1 MNIKNTAMP
10 ILSIILLLQSF
21 TAQAQEARQ
30 RWEIMNQIRRDKFDI
45 ILPKVMREN
54 KIDMWITAMREGN
67 YGPLY
72 HDLGGGY
79 VSDFGYYIFSDRG
92 GDRIERIVLGID
104 GYEIQKS
111 GAYDI
116 FGPSND
122 LKKIVSEREPKR
134 IGVNMSERIGAAD
147 SLTHTC
153 FLHLVKTLG
162 KPYADRLVSAEKLV
176 SDFRSRRV
184 ASEIVVFGQAGE
196 ISREIAE
203 RALSNEVITP
213 GMTALEDV
221 AWWIKDQLLARGL
234 EASFGLPSIYI
245 TGASGI
251 EAVSNERIIQR
262 GDLIMIDW
270 GVGLMNFYTDMKR
283 MAYVLKDG
291 ETKASPGLQNAFDQ
305 AVKVREIIRK
315 NIKVGLTAAETLKV
329 LNQKVE
335 EAGFAI
341 MKEFNK
347 PTETDKTEVI
357 IGCHSVGNWG
367 HGIGPSIAWFN
378 PLRLTFK
385 IQSTNMF
392 VIEFFAY
399 TAAPEWGGKKVR
411 IPLED
416 DAIVTENGIEWLYP
430 IADRILLIR

>member
-1 MNIKNTAMP
+1 MRIKKMALTIIGM
-10 ILSIILLLQSF
+10 ILLLQSF
-21 TAQAQEARQ
+21 AAQAQEARR

-54 KIDMWITAMREGN
+54 KIDMWITVMREGN

-79 VSDFGYYIFSDRG
+79 VSDFGYYIFADAGR
-92 GDRIERIVLGID
+92 DRIERIVLGID
-104 GYEIQKS
+104 GYEIQNC
-111 GAYDI
+111 GAYDL
-116 FGPSND
+116 FGSSSD
-122 LKKIVSEREPKR
+122 LKKIVSEQDPKR

-213 GMTALEDV
+213 GVTALEDV
-221 AWWIKDQLLARGL
+221 AWWIQDQLLARGL

-245 TGASGI
+245 TGPDGI
-251 EAVSNERIIQR
+251 EAVSSERIIQR

-270 GVGLMNFYTDMKR
+270 GVGLMNFYSDMKR
-283 MAYVLKDG
+283 MAYVLKQG
-291 ETKASPGLQNAFDQ
+291 EPRAPSGFQHAFDQ

-315 NIKVGLTAAETLKV
+315 NIKVGLTAEKTLDV

-347 PTETDKTEVI
+347 LTGTDKTEVM
-357 IGCHSVGNWG
+357 IGCHSVGNLG

-385 IQSTNMF
+385 IQPTNMF

-430 IADRILLIR
+430 IAERILLIR

>member
-1 MNIKNTAMP
+1 MTFKKT
-10 ILSIILLLQSF
+10 LTTFFGFVLLLQA
-21 TAQAQEARQ
+21 TTIHAQEARR

-45 ILPKVMREN
+45 ILPRVMKEN
-54 KIDMWITAMREGN
+54 QIDMWITVMREGN

-79 VSDFGYYIFSDRG
+79 VSDFGYYIFFDRG
-92 GDRIERIVLGID
+92 GERIERIVLGID
-104 GYEIQKS
+104 GYEIQNS
-111 GAYDI
+111 GAYDH
-116 FGPSND
+116 FGSAGE
-122 LKKIVSEREPKR
+122 LKKIVEDRNPRR

-153 FLHLVKTLG
+153 FLHLVRTLG
-162 KPYADRLVSAEKLV
+162 PPYADRLISAEKLV

-184 ASEIVVFGQAGE
+184 ASEIVVFGRAGE

-203 RALSNEVITP
+203 RALSNAVITP
-213 GMTALEDV
+213 GVTALEDV

-245 TGASGI
+245 TGPDGI
-251 EAVSNERIIQR
+251 EAVSSDRIIQR

-283 MAYVLKDG
+283 MAYVLKEG
-291 ETKASPGLQNAFDQ
+291 ETRVPAGFQKAFDQ
-305 AVKVREIIRK
+305 AAKVREIIRK
-315 NIKVGLTAAETLKV
+315 NIKVSKTAEETLKV
-329 LNQKVE
+329 LNKKVE
-335 EAGFAI
+335 EAGFSI

-347 PTETDKTEVI
+347 PSETEKTDVI

-378 PLRLTFK
+378 PLRMTFK
-385 IQSTNMF
+385 IQPTNMF

-399 TAAPEWGGKKVR
+399 TAVAEWEGKKLRV
-411 IPLED
+411 PLED

>member
-10 ILSIILLLQSF
+10 ILSLILLFQSF

-54 KIDMWITAMREGN
+54 KIDMWITVMREGN

-92 GDRIERIVLGID
+92 GDRIERIVLGIG
-104 GYEIQKS
+104 GYEIQRC
-111 GAYDI
+111 GAYDT
-116 FGPSND
+116 FGPTID
-122 LKKIVSEREPKR
+122 LKKIVSERDPKR

-162 KPYADRLVSAEKLV
+162 KPYADKLVSAEKLV

-221 AWWIKDQLLARGL
+221 AWWIRDQLLDRGL
-234 EASFGLPSIYI
+234 EASFALPSIYI
-245 TGASGI
+245 TGPNGI
-251 EAVSNERIIQR
+251 EAVSSERIIQR

-283 MAYVLKDG
+283 MAYVLREG
-291 ETKASPGLQNAFDQ
+291 ETKAPPGFQNAFDQ
-305 AVKVREIIRK
+305 ATKVRDVIRK
-315 NIKVGLTAAETLKV
+315 NIKVGLTAAETLEV

-385 IQSTNMF
+385 IQPTNMF